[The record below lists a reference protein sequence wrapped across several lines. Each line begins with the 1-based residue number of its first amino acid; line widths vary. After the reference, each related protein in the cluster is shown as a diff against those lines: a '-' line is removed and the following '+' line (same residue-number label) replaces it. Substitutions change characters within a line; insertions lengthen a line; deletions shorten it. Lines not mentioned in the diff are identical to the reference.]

1 MYKIIKKEKLHDTIY
16 SMWIE
21 APEIASSVQ
30 PGQFI
35 ILMIKEKGERIP
47 LTVADFNREKGLIR
61 IVFQIVGKTSEEL
74 STLEEGDE
82 LYSFTGPLGKKSK
95 IANYGTVITVGGGTG
110 IACIHPITRAL
121 KEAGNKVIS
130 IIGSRNKDLIIMEEE
145 LRKASSELV
154 VTTDDGSYGRKGFV
168 TQVLK
173 EILDNDQSVKKVWTI
188 GPPIMMKVTCDT
200 TKPYPVETIV
210 SLNSIMV
217 DGTGMCGSC
226 RVTIGGETKFVCT
239 DGPEFNGQLVDW
251 TEFSHRLTRYKDSE
265 KESWNKYKKTV
276 SITVDMKR
284 GQING

>member
-1 MYKIIKKEKLHDTIY
+1 MYKIIHKEQLHEMIY
-16 SMWIE
+16 SLWIE
-21 APEIASSVQ
+21 APEVAQSVE

-35 ILMIKEKGERIP
+35 ILMIKEQGERIP

-74 STLEEGDE
+74 STLKEGDR
-82 LYSFTGPLGKKSK
+82 LFSFIGPLGKKTE
-95 IANYGTVITVGGGTG
+95 IENYGKVITVGGGTG

-121 KEAGNKVIS
+121 KEAENEVIS
-130 IIGSRNKDLIIMEEE
+130 IIGARNKALIIMEEE
-145 LRKASSELV
+145 IKKASSKLI

-173 EILDNDQSVKKVWTI
+173 ELLDKDQSIKKVWVI
-188 GPPIMMKVTCDT
+188 GPAIMMKVACET
-200 TKPYPVETIV
+200 TKTYPIETIV

-239 DGPEFNGQLVDW
+239 DGPEFDGQLVDW
-251 TEFSHRLTRYKDSE
+251 TEFMNRLSRYKDSE
-265 KESWNKYKKTV
+265 KRSWDLYQEPIHSCICGEGAK
-276 SITVDMKR
+276 
-284 GQING
+284 

>member
-1 MYKIIKKEKLHDTIY
+1 MYKIVKNKKLNEIIY

-21 APEIASSVQ
+21 APEVALSIQ

-35 ILMIKEKGERIP
+35 ILMITEKGERIP
-47 LTVADFNREKGLIR
+47 LTVADFDRERGLIR

-74 STLEEGDE
+74 STLEEGDK
-82 LYSFTGPLGKKSK
+82 LFSFIGPLGKKTE
-95 IANYGTVITVGGGTG
+95 IENYGKVITVGGGTG

-121 KEAGNKVIS
+121 KEAENEVIS
-130 IIGSRNKDLIIMEEE
+130 IIGARNKELIMMEEE
-145 LRKASSELV
+145 IRKASSELI

-173 EILDNDQSVKKVWTI
+173 ELLDKDKSIKKVWSI
-188 GPPIMMKVTCDT
+188 GPAIMMKVTCET

-210 SLNSIMV
+210 SLNSVMV

-226 RVTIGGETKFVCT
+226 RVTIGGETKFACT

-251 TEFSHRLTRYKDSE
+251 TEFMNRLTRYRKQE
-265 KESWNKYKKTV
+265 QKSWEIYQ
-276 SITVDMKR
+276 KR
-284 GQING
+284 THICKCGKGIE

>member
-1 MYKIIKKEKLHDTIY
+1 
-16 SMWIE
+16 MWIE
-21 APEIASSVQ
+21 APEVAQSVQ

-74 STLEEGDE
+74 STLEEGDK
-82 LYSFTGPLGKKSK
+82 LFSFIGPLGKETE
-95 IANYGTVITVGGGTG
+95 IENYGKVITVGGGTG
-110 IACIHPITRAL
+110 IACIHPIARAL
-121 KEAGNKVIS
+121 KEAGNEVIS
-130 IIGSRNKDLIIMEEE
+130 IIGARNKELIIMEEE
-145 LRKASSELV
+145 IRKASSELI

-173 EILDNDQSVKKVWTI
+173 ELLDKDKSIKKVWTI
-188 GPPIMMKVTCDT
+188 GPPIMMKVTCET
-200 TKPYPVETIV
+200 TKPYPTETIV

-239 DGPEFNGQLVDW
+239 DGPEFDGQLVDW
-251 TEFSHRLTRYKDSE
+251 TEFMNRLSRYKDSE
-265 KESWNKYKKTV
+265 KKSWDLYHEHTHLC
-276 SITVDMKR
+276 SCGR
-284 GQING
+284 GINYWLK